1 VISDALDHFGER
13 SLANHLSDLDWVSR
27 AAVAH
32 EAVIASFMPQSDAV
46 VPMKLFTLFTNDAR
60 ALEELR
66 AGWTRVER
74 VIRRLA
80 KRDEWGVRLVF
91 DESRAPADDSAAA
104 VESGRGY
111 LLAKRRQQATA
122 AARTANM
129 RKIAGVVVKAL
140 RPLASDTRQRTITAP
155 PETESRSRHAA
166 RRRARARAERPRD
179 FARPWRGKQERS
191 LRRGSL
197 CRSPA
202 PAVFVRRQ
210 SPMAAR
216 KRTAKQP
223 PRSIS
228 SSTLAE
234 DATLLDMLDR
244 LPNKGVVVG
253 GDVVLGVAG
262 VDLVYLRLSALL
274 SAVDRQVLRR
284 AAPSVATTAD
294 HANCGD
300 PDETPNT
307 HARRSRKEE
316 ESQEGSEA
324 GRDALEP

>member
-1 VISDALDHFGER
+1 MPSTNATYVYCIVSSRQPLSTTRTPAGPPGTREVRALEVRPKRYAVISDAPLDHFGER

-91 DESRAPADDSAAA
+91 DESRAPADDSAAS

-129 RKIAGVVVKAL
+129 RKIAGDVVKAL

-155 PETESRSRHAA
+155 PETESRSRMLLDAAFLVPRGKAA
-166 RRRARARAERPRD
+166 RFRAAVARQ
-179 FARPWRGKQERS
+179 ARKI
-191 LRRGSL
+191 
-197 CRSPA
+197 A
-202 PAVFVRRQ
+202 PAGFALQVTG
-210 SPMAAR
+210 PW
-216 KRTAKQP
+216 P
-223 PRSIS
+223 PYSF
-228 SSTLAE
+228 
-234 DATLLDMLDR
+234 
-244 LPNKGVVVG
+244 
-253 GDVVLGVAG
+253 
-262 VDLVYLRLSALL
+262 
-274 SAVDRQVLRR
+274 VDR
-284 AAPSVATTAD
+284 A
-294 HANCGD
+294 
-300 PDETPNT
+300 
-307 HARRSRKEE
+307 
-316 ESQEGSEA
+316 
-324 GRDALEP
+324 